1 MTNPFKS
8 VRGRLL
14 LAAIVVEAVMLTL
27 LVSNSLRLTNNNM
40 LDQVEQHSLQIAP
53 ILIAATVA
61 PLAQR
66 DYATVQSVLDESLSQ
81 RGVQYL
87 VVIDKQGNRVASS
100 GWPLARA
107 LPVPDKNFNLAQQTG
122 KPVYHVAMPI
132 RSYGQSLGQLHFG
145 LDLSHILV
153 ARRALLIQGAIIAGS
168 ELLIS
173 LVLLILLGLWMT
185 RSLGALTRA
194 SKDVT
199 AGNLTPAS
207 VSEGPDEFGQLG
219 TAFNAMS
226 RAVSGRVAELTHARD
241 QAEQANWAKSEFLA
255 NMSHEIRTPMNG
267 IIGMTDLTLDT
278 RLDSEQREYLT
289 LVKTSSA
296 ALLTII
302 NDILDFSKIESGK
315 LELEQVEFD
324 LRVLLAGTVKLL
336 AVQSLQK
343 GLHLSV
349 DVGADVP
356 GRLLG
361 DSGRL
366 RQVLT
371 NLIGNAIKFTA
382 QGEIAV
388 QVKLHAASAR
398 TVRLMFAVSDQGI
411 GIAADKQASIFEAFT
426 QADTSTT
433 RQYGGTGLGLA
444 ISSQLVAAMGGTL
457 GVHSV
462 EGSGSVFTFDVPFV
476 ISMPAS
482 SAQSSGASRAP
493 SPSTSSAAHSPLYV
507 LVAEDNPVNQK
518 LAEALLTKWGHRF
531 SLASDGIE
539 AVALSAQ
546 HDYDVILMDLQ
557 MPDMGGLEATRQ
569 IRAREKL
576 QGGHLPIIAMTAN
589 ALSEDRQICLDA
601 GMDDY
606 ISKPLDVALLL
617 AALDA
622 VASGKTTT
630 GTTTTG

>member
-1 MTNPFKS
+1 MANPFKS

-66 DYATVQSVLDESLSQ
+66 DYATVQSVLDESLS
-81 RGVQYL
+81 RNGVQYL
-87 VVIDKQGNRVASS
+87 VVIDQQGNRVAGS
-100 GWPLARA
+100 GWPEERM
-107 LPVPDKNFNLAQQTG
+107 LPMPDKNFDLAQQTG
-122 KPVYHVAMPI
+122 EPVFHVAMPI
-132 RSYGQSLGQLHFG
+132 RSFGQSLGELHFG

-153 ARRALLIQGAIIAGS
+153 ARRAVLIQGAIIAGS
-168 ELLIS
+168 ELLLS
-173 LVLLILLGLWMT
+173 LVLLTLLGLWMT

-194 SKDVT
+194 SKAVT
-199 AGNLTPAS
+199 DGNLTPAS

-226 RAVSGRVAELTHARD
+226 RAVSGRVAELTQARD

-267 IIGMTDLTLDT
+267 IIGMTDLALDT
-278 RLDSEQREYLT
+278 RLDGEQREYLT

-315 LELEQVEFD
+315 LELEQIAFD
-324 LRVLLAGTVKLL
+324 LPALLASTAKLL
-336 AVQSLQK
+336 AVQSTEK
-343 GLHLSV
+343 GLHLGI
-349 DVGADVP
+349 DVGNEVP
-356 GRLLG
+356 GILVG
-361 DSGRL
+361 DPGRL

-382 QGEIAV
+382 QGEITV
-388 QVKLHAASAR
+388 QVTLDAASAA
-398 TVRLMFAVSDQGI
+398 TVRLVFAVSDQGI

-444 ISSQLVAAMGGTL
+444 ISSQLVAAMDGTL
-457 GVHSV
+457 GVRSV
-462 EGSGSVFTFDVPFV
+462 EGRGSVFTFDALFATSRPTM
-476 ISMPAS
+476 STAL
-482 SAQSSGASRAP
+482 AGAKDDP
-493 SPSTSSAAHSPLYV
+493 SPSIAVAVNNTLVV
-507 LVAEDNPVNQK
+507 LVAEDNPVNQR
-518 LAEALLTKWGHRF
+518 LAEVLLTKWGHRF
-531 SLASDGIE
+531 SMASNGLE
-539 AVALSAQ
+539 AIALSAQ
-546 HDYDVILMDLQ
+546 HDFDVILMDLQ
-557 MPDMGGLEATRQ
+557 MPDMGGLEATRR
-569 IRAREKL
+569 IRERELL
-576 QGGHLPIIAMTAN
+576 QGKHTPIIAMTAN

-606 ISKPLDVALLL
+606 ISKPLDVTLLR

-622 VASGKTTT
+622 IAVDRMITD
-630 GTTTTG
+630 